1 MPPPPVLITLF
12 VAASE
17 RIPKRAAK
25 KRPHQTGFWQMPCPP
40 ADLEDSLI
48 IRRLTPLPPEGS
60 GPFQSKKMGISRNF
74 NRERQGRHRLIR
86 LYLRSSA
93 VRKRRCSAKIRAM
106 SERIYRDP
114 VHNIIRL
121 QTDSDEGELM
131 MRLIDA
137 AEFQRLRR
145 IKQLGLGLYTYQ
157 GAEHSRFT
165 HSLGAFHLMTRVLD
179 RLSETYAIDP
189 GDRIAARAAA
199 LLHDVGHGSFSH
211 VMEKVLNFHH
221 ERWTVQV
228 ILDEASEV
236 GQLLRSHSDDLPH
249 KLASIIEG
257 TFQPAA
263 LAQLV
268 SSQLD
273 VDRMD
278 YLLRD
283 SLMTGAKYGIYDLEW
298 IINALAIDEAA
309 DRVYVQARGV
319 YAVEEYL
326 QARYYMFR
334 QVYFHRTLRSAE
346 AVLRSIMRRAL
357 HLLDDGQ
364 EVWHAS
370 GTAFEKIL
378 RREVLSISEHMQVD
392 DSDFVFH
399 IKQWQRSSDPIL
411 RDLSRRFIARSLFKA
426 IDIDMPP
433 DQQADFLSTA
443 RQTVERAGFDPDYYF
458 IEDRAS
464 DVPYYSY
471 YHSEKSEPKTHIYVE
486 SGYASPQIKEISE
499 VSNVVKGLQHAYE
512 LHRVCFPAEVKNEVY
527 AIYHRGSHK
536 EAQTAIR

>member
-1 MPPPPVLITLF
+1 
-12 VAASE
+12 
-17 RIPKRAAK
+17 
-25 KRPHQTGFWQMPCPP
+25 
-40 ADLEDSLI
+40 
-48 IRRLTPLPPEGS
+48 
-60 GPFQSKKMGISRNF
+60 
-74 NRERQGRHRLIR
+74 
-86 LYLRSSA
+86 
-93 VRKRRCSAKIRAM
+93 M

-121 QTDSDEGELM
+121 QTDTDEGELM

-137 AEFQRLRR
+137 QEFQRLRR

-179 RLSETYAIDP
+179 RLGERHSIAEK
-189 GDRIAARAAA
+189 DRVAARAAA

-211 VMEKVLNFHH
+211 VMEKVLGFHH

-228 ILDEASEV
+228 LLSEQTEV
-236 GQLLRSHSDDLPH
+236 GALLRSHSSELPL
-249 KLASIIEG
+249 KVASIIEG
-257 TFQPAA
+257 KFQPSA

-298 IINALAIDEAA
+298 IINALAIDEEA
-309 DRVYVQARGV
+309 DRIYVEARGL

-346 AVLRSIMRRAL
+346 AVLRSIIRRAL
-357 HLLDDGQ
+357 QLLTDGK
-364 EVWHAS
+364 EVWHAE

-378 RREVLSISEHMQVD
+378 RRQPLTITDHLQVD
-392 DSDFVFH
+392 DSDIIFH
-399 IKQWQRSSDPIL
+399 VKQWQTSDDAIL
-411 RDLSRRFIARSLFKA
+411 GDLSRRFIARRLFKA
-426 IDIDMPP
+426 IDLDMPVSERP
-433 DQQADFLSTA
+433 EFLSAA
-443 RQTVERAGFDPDYYF
+443 RNSVMRAGFDPDYYF

-464 DVPYYSY
+464 DVPYYNY
-471 YHSEKSEPKTHIYVE
+471 YSAQETEPKTRIYVE
-486 SGYASPQIKEISE
+486 TGFARPQIREISE
-499 VSNVVKGLQHAYE
+499 VSNVVRGLQHGYE
-512 LHRVCFPAEVKNEVY
+512 LHRVCFPSEVKSEVY
-527 AIYHRGSHK
+527 ALYHENDSNRESTGERSDG
-536 EAQTAIR
+536 

>member
-1 MPPPPVLITLF
+1 
-12 VAASE
+12 
-17 RIPKRAAK
+17 
-25 KRPHQTGFWQMPCPP
+25 
-40 ADLEDSLI
+40 
-48 IRRLTPLPPEGS
+48 
-60 GPFQSKKMGISRNF
+60 
-74 NRERQGRHRLIR
+74 
-86 LYLRSSA
+86 
-93 VRKRRCSAKIRAM
+93 
-106 SERIYRDP
+106 
-114 VHNIIRL
+114 
-121 QTDSDEGELM
+121 M

-145 IKQLGLGLYTYQ
+145 IKQLGLGLFTYQ

-179 RLSETYAIDP
+179 RLSERYNIDP
-189 GDRIAARAAA
+189 EDRIAARAAA
-199 LLHDVGHGSFSH
+199 LLHDIGHGSFSH

-221 ERWTVQV
+221 EQWTMQV
-228 ILDEASEV
+228 VLSPDCEIGS
-236 GQLLRSHSDDLPH
+236 LLRAHSPDLPE
-249 KLASIIEG
+249 KVASIIEG

-298 IINALAIDEAA
+298 IINALAIDEGA
-309 DRVYVQARGV
+309 DRIYVEARGL

-346 AVLRSIMRRAL
+346 VVLRSIIRRAL
-357 HLLDDGQ
+357 KLHEQGKA
-364 EVWHAS
+364 VWHAT

-378 RREVLSISEHMQVD
+378 KQQPLTVSEHLEID

-399 IKQWQRSSDPIL
+399 VKQWQRSDDAIL
-411 RDLSRRFIARSLFKA
+411 SELSKRFVARRLFKA
-426 IDIDMPP
+426 IDLDMPAEER
-433 DQQADFLSTA
+433 QEFLSEA
-443 RQTVERAGFDPDYYF
+443 REAVRLAGFDPDYYF
-458 IEDRAS
+458 IEDKAS

-471 YHSEKSEPKTHIYVE
+471 YTASQSEPKKHIYVE
-486 SGYASPQIKEISE
+486 SGYAQPQIREITE
-499 VSNVVKGLQHAYE
+499 VSNVVRGLHGYE
-512 LHRVCFPAEVKNEVY
+512 LHRVCFPAEVKAEVY
-527 AIYHRGSHK
+527 KRYHRPTLQK
-536 EAQTAIR
+536 ESAASAEP

>member
-1 MPPPPVLITLF
+1 M
-12 VAASE
+12 A
-17 RIPKRAAK
+17 
-25 KRPHQTGFWQMPCPP
+25 
-40 ADLEDSLI
+40 
-48 IRRLTPLPPEGS
+48 
-60 GPFQSKKMGISRNF
+60 
-74 NRERQGRHRLIR
+74 
-86 LYLRSSA
+86 
-93 VRKRRCSAKIRAM
+93 
-106 SERIYRDP
+106 ERIYRDP

-121 QTDSDEGELM
+121 RTDTAEGELM
-131 MRLIDA
+131 IKLIDS

-179 RLSETYAIDP
+179 RLGERHSISAE
-189 GDRIAARAAA
+189 DRVAVRAAA

-221 ERWTVQV
+221 EQWTIQV
-228 ILDEASEV
+228 IQSELTEV
-236 GQLLRSHSDDLPH
+236 GSLLRSFSPDLPDRV
-249 KLASIIEG
+249 ASVIAG
-257 TFQPAA
+257 KFQPSA
-263 LAQLV
+263 LGQLV

-309 DRVYVQARGV
+309 DRIYVQARGI

-346 AVLRSIMRRAL
+346 AVLRSIIRRAL
-357 HLLDDGQ
+357 KLHDDGM

-378 RREVLSISEHMQVD
+378 KHESLAITDHLQVD

-399 IKQWQRSSDPIL
+399 VKQWQNSTDSIL
-411 RDLSRRFIARSLFKA
+411 RDLSTRFINRRLFKA
-426 IDIDMPP
+426 IDVDMPIAER
-433 DQQADFLSTA
+433 DGFLAEAQSA
-443 RQTVERAGFDPDYYF
+443 VARAGFDPEYYF

-464 DVPYYSY
+464 DVPYYNY
-471 YHSEKSEPKTHIYVE
+471 YAAASGEPKTYIYVE
-486 SGYASPQIKEISE
+486 TGFASPRIREISE
-499 VSNVVKGLQHAYE
+499 ISNVVRGLQHGYE
-512 LHRVCFPAEVKNEVY
+512 LHRVCFPAEAKAAVY
-527 AIYHRGSHK
+527 EIYHRGSNK
-536 EAQTAIR
+536 QVAEAV

>member
-1 MPPPPVLITLF
+1 MP
-12 VAASE
+12 
-17 RIPKRAAK
+17 
-25 KRPHQTGFWQMPCPP
+25 
-40 ADLEDSLI
+40 
-48 IRRLTPLPPEGS
+48 
-60 GPFQSKKMGISRNF
+60 
-74 NRERQGRHRLIR
+74 
-86 LYLRSSA
+86 
-93 VRKRRCSAKIRAM
+93 
-106 SERIYRDP
+106 ERIYRDP

-131 MRLIDA
+131 MRLIDSP
-137 AEFQRLRR
+137 EFQRLRR

-165 HSLGAFHLMTRVLD
+165 HSLGALHLMTRVLD
-179 RLSETYAIDP
+179 RLSEKYSIDP
-189 GDRIAARAAA
+189 GDRVAARAAA

-228 ILDEASEV
+228 ILDEHTEI
-236 GQLLRSHSDDLPH
+236 GELLRSHSSDLPV
-249 KLASIIEG
+249 KVASIIEG
-257 TFQPAA
+257 KFQPSA

-298 IINALAIDEAA
+298 IINALAIDESA
-309 DRVYVQARGV
+309 DRVYVQARGL

-346 AVLRSIMRRAL
+346 AVLRSIIRRAL
-357 HLLDDGQ
+357 QLLDEGK
-364 EVWHAS
+364 EVWHAA

-378 RREVLSISEHMQVD
+378 RREVLTISEHLQVD

-399 IKQWQRSSDPIL
+399 IKQWQNSTDAIL
-411 RDLSRRFIARSLFKA
+411 SDLSRRFISRSLFKA
-426 IDIDMPP
+426 VDLDMPL
-433 DQQADFLSTA
+433 DQQAEFLASA
-443 RQTVERAGFDPDYYF
+443 RQAIARAGFDPEYYF

-471 YHSEKSEPKTHIYVE
+471 YEAEKAEPKTHIYVE

-499 VSNVVKGLQHAYE
+499 VSDVARSLKHAYE
-512 LHRVCFPAEVKNEVY
+512 LHRVCFPAEVKTEVY
-527 AIYHRGSHK
+527 ELYHRGSDQK
-536 EAQTAIR
+536 QIAALGADN